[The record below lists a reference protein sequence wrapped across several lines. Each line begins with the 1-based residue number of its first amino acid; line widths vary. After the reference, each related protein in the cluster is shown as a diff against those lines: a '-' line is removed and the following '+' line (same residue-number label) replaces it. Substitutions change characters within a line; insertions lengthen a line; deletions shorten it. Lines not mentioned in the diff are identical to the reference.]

1 MRSVLLGCLHEG
13 GETIRGGFFTIFG
26 DMQVNISGGVVI
38 CMAKPVHD
46 LMQWDAGLGQQGC
59 VCMPEHMRCD
69 VQRKL
74 DDILDPV
81 DAELDGFLFFRIAG
95 ILDGSE
101 YEIMVIVPLD
111 AMPHFFEVLFMPVFD
126 QRIDNDLVD
135 IQHTV

>member
-1 MRSVLLGCLHEG
+1 MCFAQQG
-13 GETIRGGFFTIFG
+13 GEFVRCTALALLG
-26 DMQVNISGGVVI
+26 DMQINVSGSVVI

-101 YEIMVIVPLD
+101 YKIMVIAPFD
-111 AMPHFFEVLFMPVFD
+111 AMPHFFEVLFMPVFN

-135 IQHTV
+135 IQHAV

>member
-1 MRSVLLGCLHEG
+1 MCFAQQG
-13 GETIRGGFFTIFG
+13 GEFVRCTALALLG
-26 DMQVNISGGVVI
+26 DMQINVSGSVVI

-46 LMQWDAGLGQQGC
+46 LMQWDTGLGQQGC

-95 ILDGSE
+95 VS
-101 YEIMVIVPLD
+101 
-111 AMPHFFEVLFMPVFD
+111 
-126 QRIDNDLVD
+126 
-135 IQHTV
+135 